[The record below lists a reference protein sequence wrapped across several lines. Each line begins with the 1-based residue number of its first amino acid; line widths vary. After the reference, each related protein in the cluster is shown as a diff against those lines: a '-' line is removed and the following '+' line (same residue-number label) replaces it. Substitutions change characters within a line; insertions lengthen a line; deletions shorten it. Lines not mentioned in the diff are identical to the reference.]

1 MTPAQR
7 IIARFGGVTALAR
20 ALGQRNPTTVQG
32 WKQRGLIPA
41 RRQQQVLDAAQALG
55 ISLTPR
61 DFFDPATA
69 GTPAP
74 REPHNESPVK
84 RGGGRG
90 GTGATVSRLIEE
102 VEALS
107 RTRVLCIGDLM
118 LDRFIYGGVERVS
131 PEAPIPVV
139 RVEKETTMPGG
150 AGNVVRNLVALGA
163 RVVFLSVVGDDG
175 AADELR
181 RLLPAGNA
189 LDPVVFEQKGRP
201 TTIKTRYVAAGQQLL
216 RADREAEAP
225 IDPALGEKLLRRA
238 EAALR
243 SCDVVVLSD
252 YAKGV
257 LDRPRVARLIE
268 LARSLDKPVVVDPK
282 GVDFKVYRGAS
293 VVTPNRFELSRAVN
307 LPTGT
312 NEEAALAARR
322 LRDSCGTEAVLVT
335 RGKDG
340 MTLLPPEG
348 GAALHLPTLG
358 REVFDVSGAGD
369 TVAAT
374 LAAGLGARLS
384 LVDAAGLANV
394 AAGIVVSKLGTAVAY
409 ADDLIGALHHRELAS
424 GEAKVLALAP
434 ALDRVARWRAQGLN
448 VGFTNGCF
456 DLLHPGHVSLLAQG
470 RAACD
475 RLVVGLNSD
484 ASVARLKGAGRP
496 VQTETARAAVLA
508 SLAHVDLV
516 VVFAEDTPMRLIEA
530 LRPEILVKGADYTI
544 DQVVGADLVRG
555 YGGRVVLAEL
565 APGHSTTATVA
576 RIAG

>member
-7 IIARFGGVTALAR
+7 IIASFGGVTALAR
-20 ALGQRNPTTVQG
+20 ALGHRSPTTVQG

-41 RRQQQVLDAAQALG
+41 RRQQQVLDIAQALG
-55 ISLTPR
+55 ISLTPG
-61 DFFDPATA
+61 DFFDPP
-69 GTPAP
+69 TPQ
-74 REPHNESPVK
+74 RV
-84 RGGGRG
+84 RGSDTTGKPQPERSGGRSSMG
-90 GTGATVSRLIEE
+90 VAVSRLIEG

-107 RTRVLCIGDLM
+107 RARILCVGDLM
-118 LDRFIYGGVERVS
+118 LDRFVYGGVERVS

-163 RVVFLSVVGDDG
+163 QAVFLSGVGDDG
-175 AADELR
+175 AAAEVR
-181 RLLPAGNA
+181 RLLPEDKA
-189 LDPVVFEQKGRP
+189 LETVILEHQGRP

-216 RADREAEAP
+216 RADREAETP
-225 IDPALGEKLLRRA
+225 IDPALGDKLLRRA
-238 EAALR
+238 EAALP

-257 LDRPRVARLIE
+257 LDRHRVARLIKA
-268 LARSLDKPVVVDPK
+268 ARSLDTPVVVDPK
-282 GVDFKVYRGAS
+282 GTDFEVYRGAS
-293 VVTPNRFELSRAVN
+293 VVTPNRHELSRATG

-322 LRDSCGTEAVLVT
+322 IRDTCGIGAVLAT
-335 RGKDG
+335 RGPDG
-340 MTLLPPEG
+340 MTLLLESG
-348 GAALHLPTLG
+348 EALHLPTLSH
-358 REVFDVSGAGD
+358 EVFDVSGAGD
-369 TVAAT
+369 TVVAT
-374 LAAGLGARLS
+374 LAAGLGARLA

-394 AAGIVVSKLGTAVAY
+394 AAGIVVGKVGTAVAY

-424 GEAKVLALAP
+424 GEAKVLALGP
-434 ALDRVARWRAQGLN
+434 ALDRIARWRARGLK

-475 RLVVGLNSD
+475 RLVIGLNSD
-484 ASVARLKGAGRP
+484 TSVARLKGAGRP

-508 SLAHVDLV
+508 SLAHADLV
-516 VVFAEDTPMRLIEA
+516 VLFAEDTPIRLIEA
-530 LRPEILVKGADYTI
+530 IRPEILVKGADYTI
-544 DQVVGADLVRG
+544 ERVVGADLVHS

-565 APGHSTTATVA
+565 APGHSTTATVEKL
-576 RIAG
+576 AG